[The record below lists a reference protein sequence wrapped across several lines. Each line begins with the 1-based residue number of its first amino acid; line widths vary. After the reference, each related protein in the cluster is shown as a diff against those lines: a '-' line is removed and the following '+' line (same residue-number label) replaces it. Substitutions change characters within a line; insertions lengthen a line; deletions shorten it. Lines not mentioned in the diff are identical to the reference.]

1 MPLVYIRSDV
11 SAAAETHSQNYTRM
25 YSFDDATTQIPAYF
39 QKVLD
44 TPITGKHN
52 YSVLGTRYS
61 VLGTRHSTLDTR
73 HSTSLTFFHNKQ
85 HSTFISSLIH
95 KNAQS
100 GFFYPFARFF
110 RIWTVCPRLSA
121 AMAERYFFK
130 GDLP

>member
-1 MPLVYIRSDV
+1 MKRRATGLTMQLISPKS
-11 SAAAETHSQNYTRM
+11 SFYTE
-25 YSFDDATTQIPAYF
+25 
-39 QKVLD
+39 KVLD
-44 TPITGKHN
+44 TPITGN
-52 YSVLGTRYS
+52 TITRYSVLGTRYS
-61 VLGTRHSTLDTR
+61 VLGTRY
-73 HSTSLTFFHNKQ
+73 STSLTFFHNKQ